1 MRAGT
6 REKRPVKAVK
16 KKEYCAQGEE
26 FKTAGNISL
35 PAANMEESHHA
46 ERRNTNYSK
55 QLNGGIPD
63 GAPPNH
69 VISPDVGA
77 GKSGSPAMR
86 RQSRRYT
93 GQNINK
99 PNTAP
104 PPPPVPSLGKM
115 SSPPQAN
122 DAMTSLAGNMVPPPP
137 PLPGGPVPPPPP
149 PPPPLPGQGGMPS
162 LKQAPS
168 DSSVGPQPTISPSST
183 SLTTSES
190 SISVQSGDTPLPPK
204 DQVDARSDLL
214 SAIRRGMELR
224 KVQVQEAKNEQ
235 RNDTNGFMDVATILA
250 RRIAVEYSSSED
262 ESETGSEWSDGED
275 E

>member
-1 MRAGT
+1 M
-6 REKRPVKAVK
+6 KAVK
-16 KKEYCAQGEE
+16 KRVYCAQGEE
-26 FKTAGNISL
+26 FKTSGPIPNSSTSVT
-35 PAANMEESHHA
+35 EESHNA
-46 ERRNTNYSK
+46 ERRHSDYSK
-55 QLNGGIPD
+55 QPNGGIPD
-63 GAPPNH
+63 GDPPNH
-69 VISPDVGA
+69 IISPDAGA
-77 GKSGSPAMR
+77 GKSGSPATR

-93 GQNINK
+93 GHNVNK
-99 PNTAP
+99 PNVAP
-104 PPPPVPSLGKM
+104 PPPPVPSLGKVG
-115 SSPPQAN
+115 SPPRPLSEAS
-122 DAMTSLAGNMVPPPP
+122 TGGVMVLPPPAV
-137 PLPGGPVPPPPP
+137 PGAPAPPPPP

-168 DSSVGPQPTISPSST
+168 ESSVGSHPTVSPSST

-204 DQVDARSDLL
+204 EQVDARSDLL

-224 KVQVQEAKNEQ
+224 KVQVQEAKDEQ

>member
-1 MRAGT
+1 MK
-6 REKRPVKAVK
+6 KRV
-16 KKEYCAQGEE
+16 YCAQGEE
-26 FKTAGNISL
+26 FKTAGTIPSS
-35 PAANMEESHHA
+35 PTAITEESH
-46 ERRNTNYSK
+46 NTEKRHSEYPK
-55 QLNGGIPD
+55 QANGGIPD
-63 GAPPNH
+63 GEPPNH
-69 VISPDVGA
+69 IISPDVGA
-77 GKSGSPAMR
+77 GKSGSPAAR

-93 GQNINK
+93 GHNINK
-99 PNTAP
+99 PNVAP

-115 SSPPQAN
+115 GSPPYN
-122 DAMTSLAGNMVPPPP
+122 DATAGSMVPPPP
-137 PLPGGPVPPPPP
+137 PVPGAPAPPPPP
-149 PPPPLPGQGGMPS
+149 PPPPLPGQGGVPS

-168 DSSVGPQPTISPSST
+168 QSSVGSQPTVSPSST

-190 SISVQSGDTPLPPK
+190 STSVQSGDTPLPPK
-204 DQVDARSDLL
+204 EQVDARSDLL